1 MSSQSSTPVR
11 SHPLSPDEL
20 PSSSRSRKSR
30 SSSKQ
35 QAAGSSSTADLTTPS
50 ATYFSLKA
58 QLEKDGGARWDGSV
72 RGYSART
79 EKPKS
84 AASGAAHDRL
94 TTMWDRPAP
103 LLFVNQQPAA
113 LPTSPPRTPRPGA
126 LVPSE
131 VIDVNEAS
139 TPLAPQIVSTRWH
152 EYSDEAI
159 QAAISSFSEAETPA
173 EVSRHPYHPVIRV
186 LSQALHKV
194 TRARV
199 ELEENRR
206 LLLEREEE
214 RLQRAE
220 DFLKGLDT
228 PEQDV
233 ARRMMSALY
242 PEKAEGMGGDEPVEE
257 GEDRLQIRRQPSMR
271 SLAES
276 LCEALEDEVPLS
288 QSIPQE
294 PILSNMPPRKP
305 DTESDAGADQRSVAD
320 SEDVFDDRASVIS
333 RTSSVGDWMGSWWG
347 KGKRGRP
354 EPVKATQSAPPA
366 TISEETERPRPTRRK
381 SAKSVFGALG
391 ISILNPSISSN
402 VARPQAVIET
412 SAEDESAQTITLPS
426 EGTASTP
433 ESRLM
438 SPAVSTPAMP
448 TMSRLTTEVLPDNT
462 MIETTSSI
470 EEAEEK
476 PLLRQGASLRA
487 IVNATRIMTGEPS
500 SILEDQGRETG
511 PLISR
516 LAYELVRNARDTG
529 LDLRKPQKERKD
541 RRHPS
546 RVVSETAVEE
556 PASATSTVFPTSQG
570 LDATMTLNRAL
581 RKQLQSGHRKAM
593 AKGAAI
599 MQPFSS
605 PLFGSFSS
613 QQQRKP
619 STQSGAAGTSAS
631 GQDTTLAA
639 ASIPPVKKPG
649 SVPLESI
656 IPAVAKPPTQ
666 YLSRTYTPL
675 TSRDFQFSIP
685 LPQSAS
691 RFSIYHD
698 DNKPL
703 TDRYGFMYDVSQYDV
718 LLLIRA
724 KECGST
730 APACLT
736 GVKIADREENNAWP
750 EDEDGQLKETIDIV
764 KENCQCDGSP
774 DSAPVIAESPT
785 AESVAPSLKSRSSS
799 KSRRRSSTLVSSAV
813 ASSINTPAT
822 SILSVNTSTP
832 RHACANTVRRL
843 LDQLVEIH
851 DQRQASRRKEW
862 DAFVKQRRAAR
873 ASAAKTHNSSASSG
887 AAAILGLGTEIDE
900 EELSHSEGLIGFA
913 QLGLSA
919 NNSEK
924 REFDRLV
931 HGGIPLV
938 YRAKVWLECSGA
950 LEMREPGLFQD
961 LLAKEDAS
969 NESVMGEIAKDV
981 GRTMPLN
988 VFFGGDGAGVEKLR
1002 RVLIAYS
1009 RRNTSVGYCQGMNL
1023 ITSTLLL
1030 VYGDEE
1036 DAFWV
1041 LAAIIERL
1049 LPEDFFSPSLLPSRA
1064 CPMVLMDYVQ
1074 DQLPKLHNHLLDL
1087 GIDLPAICFSW
1098 FLSLFTDCL
1107 PVETLFRLW
1116 DVFMVNGLDVLFR
1129 VALAILKNNEQE
1141 LLQCESISAVYV
1153 ALESLPTRMWE
1164 ADKLIQAAA
1173 DLRSTV
1179 SHNDLVN
1186 KRNAH
1191 VAELIALVSSE

>member
-11 SHPLSPDEL
+11 SHPLSPDDI
-20 PSSSRSRKSR
+20 PSGSRSRKSR
-30 SSSKQ
+30 GSSKQ
-35 QAAGSSSTADLTTPS
+35 QAAGTAAEPGTPS
-50 ATYFSLKA
+50 STYFSLKA
-58 QLEKDGGARWDGSV
+58 QLEKDGGQQWDGSV

-79 EKPKS
+79 EKPRALATS
-84 AASGAAHDRL
+84 VAHDRL
-94 TTMWDRPAP
+94 ATMWDRPAP

-113 LPTSPPRTPRPGA
+113 LPASTPRTARPNA
-126 LVPSE
+126 PVPSE
-131 VIDVNEAS
+131 VHARADSNIG
-139 TPLAPQIVSTRWH
+139 PQIISTKWH

-159 QAAISSFSEAETPA
+159 QAAISSFSEADTPA

-186 LSQALHKV
+186 LSQALHNV
-194 TRARV
+194 TRARI
-199 ELEENRR
+199 ELEESRC
-206 LLLEREEE
+206 LLLEREEI
-214 RLQRAE
+214 RRQRAE
-220 DFLKGLDT
+220 DILRELQPT
-228 PEQDV
+228 EQKV
-233 ARRMMSALY
+233 ALRMLSELY
-242 PEKAEGMGGDEPVEE
+242 PEEQEQGDEEE
-257 GEDRLQIRRQPSMR
+257 DEPADEGYDHLQIRRQPSMR

-288 QSIPQE
+288 QSVPQE

-305 DTESDAGADQRSVAD
+305 EPDSDAGADQRSVAESD
-320 SEDVFDDRASVIS
+320 DVFDDRASVIS
-333 RTSSVGDWMGSWWG
+333 RTSSMGDWMGSWWG
-347 KGKRGRP
+347 KGKRQRP
-354 EPVKATQSAPPA
+354 EAPKATQSAPPA
-366 TISEETERPRPTRRK
+366 TIEEEAERPKPVRRK
-381 SAKSVFGALG
+381 SAKSVFGSLG
-391 ISILNPSISSN
+391 ISILNPSLSSS
-402 VARPQAVIET
+402 VARPKAIVET
-412 SAEDESAQTITLPS
+412 LPEDDSSQTITLPP
-426 EGTASTP
+426 EGTATTP
-433 ESRLM
+433 DTRIM
-438 SPAVSTPAMP
+438 SPALPTPAMP
-448 TMSRLTTEVLPDNT
+448 AMSRLTTEVLPDNT
-462 MIETTSSI
+462 MVETTSSL
-470 EEAEEK
+470 EEAEE
-476 PLLRQGASLRA
+476 PPPLRQGASLRA
-487 IVNATRIMTGEPS
+487 ITNATRIMTGDPS

-516 LAYELVRNARDTG
+516 LAYELVRHARDAG
-529 LDLRKPQKERKD
+529 LDFREPQKERKD
-541 RRHPS
+541 RRQLP
-546 RVVSETAVEE
+546 RAASETAVEE

-581 RKQLQSGHRKAM
+581 RKQLQQGHRKAM

-613 QQQRKP
+613 QQQQRKP
-619 STQSGAAGTSAS
+619 STQSGAAGASVSA
-631 GQDTTLAA
+631 QDSATAPAA
-639 ASIPPVKKPG
+639 VAPAKKPG

-718 LLLIRA
+718 LLLLRA

-750 EDEDGQLKETIDIV
+750 EDEDGQAKETIDIV

-774 DSAPVIAESPT
+774 DSAPVLAESPIAESM
-785 AESVAPSLKSRSSS
+785 APSVKSRSSS
-799 KSRRRSSTLVSSAV
+799 KSRRRSSTAISSAV
-813 ASSINTPAT
+813 ASTVNTPAT
-822 SILSVNTSTP
+822 SILSVNTQTP

-851 DQRQASRRKEW
+851 DQRQAARRKEW

-873 ASAAKTHNSSASSG
+873 ASAAKSMHTSSASSG
-887 AAAILGLGTEIDE
+887 AAALLGLGTDIDE

-950 LEMREPGLFQD
+950 LEMREPGLFRD
-961 LLAKEDAS
+961 LLAQEDAAS
-969 NESVMGEIAKDV
+969 ESVLGEIGKDV

-1009 RRNTSVGYCQGMNL
+1009 RRNAAVGYCQGMNL

-1049 LPEDFFSPSLLPSRA
+1049 LPDDFFSPSLLPSRA

-1074 DQLPKLHNHLLDL
+1074 EQLPRLHAHLLDL

-1173 DLRSTV
+1173 DLRSSVT
-1179 SHNDLVN
+1179 HNDLVS

-1191 VAELIALVSSE
+1191 VSTLADLVSS